1 MLAFGV
7 VVVLGFFI
15 GLVRGGR
22 LRHITT
28 DRIALMPLAWTAAG
42 MQIAAQLVPR
52 TWTVVAYGLVVISFA
67 ALFAFAGANWRVPG
81 MMLVAI
87 GALLNYAVILA
98 NQGMPISEEAAARA
112 GFVGAE
118 TERLVLRGKH
128 FVAAQSEITWP
139 ALGDVIPLWRQ
150 PAVASAGDLII
161 WAGLI
166 VVVQSLMQPRR
177 RASRRAKPRRTRERR
192 APRVIDLRDERE
204 PVRRGSRLT

>member
-112 GFVGAE
+112 GFV
-118 TERLVLRGKH
+118 
-128 FVAAQSEITWP
+128 
-139 ALGDVIPLWRQ
+139 
-150 PAVASAGDLII
+150 
-161 WAGLI
+161 
-166 VVVQSLMQPRR
+166 
-177 RASRRAKPRRTRERR
+177 
-192 APRVIDLRDERE
+192 
-204 PVRRGSRLT
+204 